1 MRRLTQEHR
10 GLSQEL
16 RARFDFDNTVGRS
29 VELAKVKALAKD
41 LAVTDSTVLISGESG
56 TGKELLA
63 RAIHYAGP
71 RAGGP
76 MIAINCAALPE
87 LLLESELF
95 GYEKGAFTDARKA
108 KPGRL
113 LLAHRGTLF
122 LDEIDEMSHAIQAK
136 LLRVLED
143 HMIEPL
149 GGVKGVKVDL
159 RLLVA
164 TNQELRDLVQKG
176 KFREDLFY
184 RVSVC
189 QLHLPPLRERRG
201 DIPGLLEHFF
211 SPYRGGGG
219 PAVDGALATGLWG
232 SQALPRSREPPPSPQ
247 HMSTGAHP

>member
-1 MRRLTQEHR
+1 MI
-10 GLSQEL
+10 GINGA
-16 RARFDFDNTVGRS
+16 AR
-29 VELAKVKALAKD
+29 
-41 LAVTDSTVLISGESG
+41 
-56 TGKELLA
+56 
-63 RAIHYAGP
+63 
-71 RAGGP
+71 
-76 MIAINCAALPE
+76 PE

-149 GGVKGVKVDL
+149 GGVKGIKVDL
-159 RLLVA
+159 RLMVA
-164 TNQELRDLVQKG
+164 TNQDLRDLVQKG

-201 DIPGLLEHFF
+201 GIPVLLEHFL
-211 SPYRGGGG
+211 PQYKPGGGAPG
-219 PAVDGALATGLWG
+219 PGARAAAQPAGG
-232 SQALPRSREPPPSPQ
+232 AAPAPP
-247 HMSTGAHP
+247 AHPGPPQKVPEG